1 MITAHDAKKL
11 MLETLRP
18 KFSVENVKLI
28 WACGKINSFIEKA
41 AKLGERFVFIEYSEK
56 FAKRN
61 FKYLAK
67 LYEEQGYMVAYNL
80 HGMSGCD
87 LPIVGFGVYWDLEG
101 LEYKQARDF
110 NNCTYHTGVEKKYLL
125 GKCDEDVKEDI
136 KLVYRFIHRLTD
148 SGYKNLILHS
158 EIKSLRNLI
167 DYSEE
172 IVKCLEYG
180 TQLNFTSKIQV
191 IPGEDD

>member
-11 MLETLRP
+11 MLDTSSP
-18 KFSVENVKLI
+18 KFSLETAKII
-28 WACGKINSFIEKA
+28 WACGKINSLIEKA

-67 LYEEQGYMVAYNL
+67 LYEDQGYMVAYNL
-80 HGMSGCD
+80 YGTSDCN
-87 LPIVGFGVYWDLEG
+87 LPHSGFGVYWDLEG

-136 KLVYRFIHRLTD
+136 KLVHHFIHRLNNCEH
-148 SGYKNLILHS
+148 KNIILRS
-158 EIKSLRNLI
+158 EMKSLKNLI